1 MKIDQADEFY
11 PFKKEDEIQ
20 IMNIQKEIDDRKFVE
35 IKSKKNR
42 NINKVVV
49 CS

>member
-35 IKSKKNR
+35 IKSKKTETS
-42 NINKVVV
+42 IKL
-49 CS
+49 